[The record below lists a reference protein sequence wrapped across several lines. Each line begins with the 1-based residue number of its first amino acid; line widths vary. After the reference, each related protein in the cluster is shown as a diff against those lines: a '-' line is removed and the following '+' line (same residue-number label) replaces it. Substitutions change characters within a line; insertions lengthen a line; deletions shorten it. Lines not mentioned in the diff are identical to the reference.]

1 MKGSH
6 GHPDDQSEILFE
18 FNYIGPAVRVTAID
32 PRANVEVTV
41 VGASGV
47 PREALMR
54 LARRKL
60 SYVLDKRGKK

>member
-1 MKGSH
+1 VKGNHSH
-6 GHPDDQSEILFE
+6 PHDQSEILFE

-32 PRANVEVTV
+32 PQANLEVTV

-54 LARRKL
+54 LARKKL